1 MIIIGLRIYQRIW
14 VRKGKGTLLEEYS
27 TIVQRSRR
35 NENEDS
41 ALAETGLSRR
51 ASVATEH
58 EENRGKQS
66 AEISATG

>member
-1 MIIIGLRIYQRIW
+1 M
-14 VRKGKGTLLEEYS
+14 EEYS
-27 TIVQRSRR
+27 TIVERSRR

>member
-14 VRKGKGTLLEEYS
+14 VRKAKGTLLEEYS